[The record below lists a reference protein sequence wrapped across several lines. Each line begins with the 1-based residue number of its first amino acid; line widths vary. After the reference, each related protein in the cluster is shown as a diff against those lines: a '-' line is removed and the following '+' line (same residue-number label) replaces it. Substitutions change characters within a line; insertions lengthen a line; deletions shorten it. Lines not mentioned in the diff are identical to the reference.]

1 MARILIIA
9 VTMRVIALMCALVSM
24 AALADD
30 RKVNMPV
37 GYTKTIEL
45 PANVTKV
52 VLSDPR
58 VVDVSRNGRKLTFT
72 GQNRGST
79 SAIVHV
85 REGNRQTTHR
95 LSVYVATDK
104 YALPY

>member
-1 MARILIIA
+1 
-9 VTMRVIALMCALVSM
+9 MRVLALMCGLVSM
-24 AALADD
+24 AAIAGDK
-30 RKVNMPV
+30 RVNMPV
-37 GYTKTIEL
+37 GYSTTVEL

-58 VVDVSRNGRKLTFT
+58 VVDVSRNGRKVTFT

-85 REGNRQTTHR
+85 KEGRKQTTHR
-95 LSVYVATDK
+95 LAVYVATDK

>member
-1 MARILIIA
+1 
-9 VTMRVIALMCALVSM
+9 M
-24 AALADD
+24 AAIAGDK
-30 RKVNMPV
+30 RVNMPV
-37 GYTKTIEL
+37 GYSTTVEL

-52 VLSDPR
+52 ALSDPR
-58 VVDVSRNGRKLTFT
+58 VVDVSRNGRKVTFT

-85 REGNRQTTHR
+85 KEGRKQTTHR
-95 LSVYVATDK
+95 LAVYVATDK

>member
-1 MARILIIA
+1 
-9 VTMRVIALMCALVSM
+9 M

-30 RKVNMPV
+30 KRVNMPV
-37 GYTKTIEL
+37 GYSTTVEL
-45 PANVTKV
+45 PANVTRV

-79 SAIVHV
+79 SAIVYV
-85 REGNRQTTHR
+85 REGRKEATHR
-95 LSVYVATDK
+95 MAVYVASDK